1 MKNLIKT
8 FFLIAVVFISV
19 IVLGGCDEAAVDPTT
34 PGSGGTVTTTVAGI
48 VLNGNK
54 EPVAGATVTV
64 HGNTQQTGAGGEF
77 IFNNITVPAERLFV
91 NVTASGYFNAS
102 KGEVPRSGDITQLK
116 ITMLQ
121 KTVTHTIS
129 SSTGGSADLS
139 NGSKVEISPNSVVTQ
154 NGSQYNGSIN
164 MSVVYMD
171 PTSTSFS
178 ETVQGG
184 DMAARRSDSSS
195 ATLYSFGILKVIM
208 EGTGG
213 ENLQISA
220 GSTSTI
226 TTSIPASMV
235 SSAPSTIPLWF
246 FDESTGL
253 WREEGTATKQ
263 GDKYVGTVAH
273 FTDWNCDTPGER
285 GTIRGRVLDCNGQ
298 PLPGIT
304 LKVGQVTALTDA
316 DGNYERNVPA
326 GVSFNVSIEASQ
338 NFGITGAPVTVNPLV
353 GGGTTILP
361 DFNVACYPVITG
373 IFKNCDGTAAYGMV
387 NAKWDNQ
394 IQASVI
400 NNSSGF
406 RMTVAPNKT
415 ATIRFVSSTGTVK
428 DTTIQTPSTPTV
440 LNLGSILLCG
450 STAQGEN
457 SFTIN
462 GAGFNNQY
470 VNLNAAV
477 AIGIY
482 FTTDNETSV
491 SAVNSG
497 TENMTVFFPGNTKG
511 LFTGQDANIT
521 YQGINFYSSESVNVT
536 VTNYEVVGGIIS
548 GTFSGSF
555 ESTNGNAQISGEF
568 FVIRQPDQN

>member
-440 LNLGSILLCG
+440 LNLGTILLCG